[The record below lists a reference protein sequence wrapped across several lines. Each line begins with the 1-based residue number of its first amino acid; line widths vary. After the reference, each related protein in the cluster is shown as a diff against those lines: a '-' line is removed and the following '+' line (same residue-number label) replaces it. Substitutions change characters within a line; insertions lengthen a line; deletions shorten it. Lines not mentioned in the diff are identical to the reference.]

1 MCKMASLLGLENESN
16 LRRNELIASQN
27 TTEENKRIVR
37 EFIEAAFNK
46 HQPDKAGE
54 YMTSDIKWHGGTL
67 GTVEGR
73 ANFVGLIGAIV
84 TALPDLRNVELDI
97 IAERDIVSVRATGD
111 GTHKGDLLGIPASG
125 KHVQWD
131 AIDNYRLV
139 AGKISEEGAEG
150 GLLDLWYGVG
160 AC

>member
-1 MCKMASLLGLENESN
+1 MPEF
-16 LRRNELIASQN
+16 LRRNELMTSQN

-73 ANFVGLIGAIV
+73 DNFVGLIGAIV

-97 IAERDIVSVRATGD
+97 IAERDIVSVRATVD

-131 AIDNYRLV
+131 AIDNYRV
-139 AGKISEEGAEG
+139 VDGKISEEWAADD
-150 GLLDLWYGVG
+150 LLAFVYGVG
-160 AC
+160 AYTPPWLAGKA